1 MRILGFDTSSLVT
14 AIAVTDGDR
23 VLAHDD
29 RSSEQR
35 HAEVLLPRIEAALAS
50 AQVGLSAIELI
61 AVGIGPGSF
70 TGLRVGLATAKGL
83 ALATKIPLCGVS
95 SLRVLARGVA
105 SRAEVVLAALD
116 AGKHVLCEKPL
127 ANTVAEAEA
136 MAAAAQRAQ
145 AHGAA
150 AMAGFNYRRV
160 PAIALARR
168 LIAEGRL
175 GQIHHFRGVYLNDRL
190 VDPQAPRTWRHDRA
204 QAGGGAVTDLGS
216 HMIDLA
222 RFLVGEM
229 TEVAAD
235 LRTFIAERP
244 LPDGAGIAPVDV
256 DDAATA
262 LLRFAGGAMGT
273 LEVSRFGTGHRNY
286 NCFEL
291 SGSAGSLAFNLERL
305 NELSLFDRA
314 DRTLAGFRTLL
325 VTERDHPYLAAWW
338 PPGHTLGWEHTFIH
352 AARDLI
358 HGIAT
363 GEPVSPDF
371 EDGLRAQRVIDAIQ
385 RAALSRR
392 WETVPET

>member
-1 MRILGFDTSSLVT
+1 MNELRVAVIGHRFMGRAHASAWRQVGHFFELPRRPVLQVICGRDPAATRAAAETLGFLEAAASWQEVVRRPDIDLVDICT
-14 AIAVTDGDR
+14 PVALHHPIAIA
-23 VLAHDD
+23 
-29 RSSEQR
+29 
-35 HAEVLLPRIEAALAS
+35 AAA
-50 AQVGLSAIELI
+50 
-61 AVGIGPGSF
+61 
-70 TGLRVGLATAKGL
+70 
-83 ALATKIPLCGVS
+83 
-95 SLRVLARGVA
+95 
-105 SRAEVVLAALD
+105 
-116 AGKHVLCEKPL
+116 AGKAVFCEKPL
-127 ANTVAEAEA
+127 ARDATEAAE
-136 MAAAAQRAQ
+136 MLAAVRRAGVP
-145 AHGAA
+145 H
-150 AMAGFNYRRV
+150 MLCHNYRRV

-305 NELSLFDRA
+305 NELALFDRA